1 MSEQLSWNRD
11 GERLA
16 LRGELDQELILPL
29 WNARAQATD
38 GVSTID
44 LSDVSRVDSA
54 GVALLVHFVA
64 LVRRQGKTAQV
75 VGKSEN
81 LQTLVSLYNLPA
93 DMIP

>member
-16 LRGELDQELILPL
+16 LRGELDQEFILPL
-29 WNARAQATD
+29 WNSRAQATD

>member
-16 LRGELDQELILPL
+16 LRGELDQEFILSL
-29 WNARAQATD
+29 WNARMQATD

-44 LSDVSRVDSA
+44 LSEVTRVDSA

-64 LVRRQGKTAQV
+64 LIRRQGKAAQL